1 MFGLTD
7 RNLFLLAVLL
17 YGASTTYGVFV
28 WRRGFRRDDHVCY
41 FLLLAGSVLHIG
53 AMTLRGMS
61 FARCPVANLFE
72 ASMFVGWAV
81 AMAVL
86 AVGWMRR
93 FGFIPVV
100 ASPILF
106 GLGVFGLMPGLD
118 RPGPEPQFWQGYASL
133 HASLTLL
140 AYGGLGL
147 AAVAGVMYLVQ
158 EHDLKYRKSRA
169 FLAFLPPIQR
179 LERVTWR
186 LLLVGF
192 VLLTLGL
199 LLGVGWLHHTRGV
212 FWVADAKLVWSACVW
227 TAYLVMIILHWRRNQ
242 SDRRFAWSVVGA
254 FAFVMLTF
262 WGTNLLSRIHNPH
275 P

>member
-7 RNLFLLAVLL
+7 RHLFLLAVLW

-28 WRRGFRRDDHVCY
+28 WRRGFRRDDRVCY
-41 FLLLAGSVLHIG
+41 TLLLAGCLFHIA
-53 AMTLRGMS
+53 AMGVRGMS

-72 ASMFVGWAV
+72 ASMFVGWGV
-81 AMAVL
+81 AMATL
-86 AVGWMRR
+86 AIGWVRR
-93 FGFIPVV
+93 FSFVPVI
-100 ASPILF
+100 ASPVLF

-118 RPGPEPQFWQGYASL
+118 KPGPEPQFWQGYASL

-140 AYGGLGL
+140 AYGGFGL
-147 AAVAGVMYLVQ
+147 AAVAGAMYLMQ

-169 FLAFLPPIQR
+169 FLAVLPPIQR

-186 LLLVGF
+186 LLLTGF

-199 LLGVGWLHHTRGV
+199 GLGAGWLHHTKGV
-212 FWVADAKLVWSACVW
+212 FLQLDAKITWAIVVWVG
-227 TAYLVMIILHWRRNQ
+227 YLVMILLHWRKAQ
-242 SDRRFAWSVVGA
+242 GGRRFAWNVVGA

-262 WGTNLLSRIHNPH
+262 WGTNLLSGIHNP
-275 P
+275 